1 MYYKHPAQWTVF
13 NWKVN
18 HWSPNL
24 NQSTSKNYFKPTIFN
39 ICDKFCNT
47 GPITQCQKYL
57 TRNFS
62 FKAFFLH
69 NLFLTLC
76 NKANDPESRNKL
88 HVYVQQNSSSSSY
101 SIFTFILGYWH
112 GWFAPPPSI
121 SKFPG
126 SYSRWYPM
134 SYFKEVRVSFGWVF
148 WTATKTL
155 MYFNSLMTEVSVM

>member
-1 MYYKHPAQWTVF
+1 MYYKHPAQWTAF

-62 FKAFFLH
+62 FKAVFLH

-101 SIFTFILGYWH
+101 SIFTFILAYWH
-112 GWFAPPPSI
+112 GWFPPPSLIFLDQTQDDTQWVI
-121 SKFPG
+121 SKKSEFRLGEFSEQPL
-126 SYSRWYPM
+126 
-134 SYFKEVRVSFGWVF
+134 KH
-148 WTATKTL
+148 
-155 MYFNSLMTEVSVM
+155 